1 MSALKG
7 RLTSMTTD
15 QRTGAVG
22 TVGAVPAEDASG
34 EPTAQPL
41 LRLGQIVYGPH
52 CGERG
57 VVVRSCGHGGH
68 PIGFGPVR
76 HDDCVIM
83 LGAGHHVVTSSRD
96 DDWRPVPVAATSAV
110 ERVRSVMRTYEVPTW
125 LDVGDEPRDVDSF
138 PFALVRALLPP
149 AVADEV
155 MERDGIPSFCDLVE
169 VVAERLDKLQGDRS
183 MGES

>member
-1 MSALKG
+1 
-7 RLTSMTTD
+7 
-15 QRTGAVG
+15 
-22 TVGAVPAEDASG
+22 
-34 EPTAQPL
+34 
-41 LRLGQIVYGPH
+41 
-52 CGERG
+52 
-57 VVVRSCGHGGH
+57 
-68 PIGFGPVR
+68 
-76 HDDCVIM
+76 
-83 LGAGHHVVTSSRD
+83 
-96 DDWRPVPVAATSAV
+96 
-110 ERVRSVMRTYEVPTW
+110 MRTYEVPTW